1 VALREFR
8 AVDFAISKVHCP
20 QCDSRIAAIR
30 DGRNIECAICDFADA
45 MMTLSDAMIAGSVRL
60 VQSINRVEIVLSHF

>member
-8 AVDFAISKVHCP
+8 AVDFAISKMHCP

-30 DGRNIECAICDFADA
+30 GGGNIECAICDFADA
-45 MMTLSDAMIAGSVRL
+45 TMTLSDAMIAGSVRL